1 MFQILS
7 FFIGVTNTS
16 AQTLAPLAADLATPE
31 QCSFAY
37 SIVFTGMLSGLLIAR
52 VLAGVIAQ
60 FASWRVVYYTAI
72 GAQFSILILC
82 YFIIPDSPAKN
93 KNMTYWG
100 ILWTMMKYAVT
111 EPLMVQIE
119 LVSFATSACFASYW
133 VSLTFLLGGPPYNY
147 STYV

>member
-1 MFQILS
+1 
-7 FFIGVTNTS
+7 
-16 AQTLAPLAADLATPE
+16 
-31 QCSFAY
+31 
-37 SIVFTGMLSGLLIAR
+37 MLSGLLIAR

-111 EPLMVQIE
+111 EPLVVQIE
-119 LVSFATSACFASYW
+119 LMAIATSACFASYW

-147 STYV
+147 STYVRFVFLMMLHTPHNFAASLPAFLASLALQE